1 MYVLEDSLSRI
12 CGKKDEECS
21 DKAKCKFWVSLLK

>member
-1 MYVLEDSLSRI
+1 MLYFSEDNVSRI

-21 DKAKCKFWVSLLK
+21 NKAKCNLF